1 MKRERTVETATA
13 YDLEVQRNVLAEIR
27 WDPSIDDS
35 QITVSA
41 VEGVV
46 TLKGHVQVYAE
57 KHAAEEVAKHVHGVR
72 AIANEIEV
80 QLSDSL
86 QRDDSEIAAAAV
98 VALDWHSKVPHER
111 VQVIVD
117 HGTVTL
123 EGEVDW
129 QFEISAIEHVV
140 RHLNGVRGL
149 NNRIEIKARETN
161 DEVNRSVESALKR
174 SAKLRLKDINV
185 ETEKGVVTLTGDVHS
200 LAERDAAERM
210 AWAGRG
216 IQRVENCI
224 TVTPWGDGPAE
235 EWGY

>member
-1 MKRERTVETATA
+1 MKRQVTDKRAAAFDAELQRDV
-13 YDLEVQRNVLAEIR
+13 LEEIS
-27 WDPSIDDS
+27 WDPSIDAS
-35 QITVSA
+35 QITVTA
-41 VEGVV
+41 IEGVV

-80 QLSDSL
+80 VLGDSL
-86 QRDDSEIAAAAV
+86 QRDDAEIAAAAL

-117 HGTVTL
+117 HGRVTL

-129 QFEISAIEHVV
+129 QFQKIAIEHVV
-140 RHLNGVRGL
+140 RHLNGVQDL

-174 SAKLRLKDINV
+174 NARLRVKDINV
-185 ETEKGVVTLTGDVHS
+185 ETENGVVTLTGDVHS

-210 AWAGRG
+210 AWSGRG